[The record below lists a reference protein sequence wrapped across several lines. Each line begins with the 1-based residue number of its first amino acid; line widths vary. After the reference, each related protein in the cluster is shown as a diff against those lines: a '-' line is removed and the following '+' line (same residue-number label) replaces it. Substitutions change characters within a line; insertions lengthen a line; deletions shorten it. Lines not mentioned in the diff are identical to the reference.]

1 MTLTERL
8 QGCLWGLMCGDAVG
22 APAEFKTPQKL
33 QELYPGG
40 VQDLLRP
47 LGNTSHLEWGQITDD
62 SEMAIALLESLLRT
76 GGFNAADAR
85 DSYVAWAESDPLDIG
100 NTICDAL
107 EYNIHNPASE
117 ANGALMR
124 IAPLAM
130 YAACHPQT
138 DWRTAAAEDARL
150 THPNAKCAAA
160 NVIYVGAVRDAL
172 LGLTREE
179 IYANALAEAA
189 QAPALHALLLAAAES
204 EPAYYPNGGWLHHAF
219 QAAFYQLLHAEDYRS
234 AILTTVNRLGDPDT
248 NAAIVGALLGAYFG
262 ISSIPAAW
270 RNRLRACRPA
280 TRPAHYHAEHA
291 EELLRNLLS

>member
-47 LGNTSHLEWGQITDD
+47 LGNTSRLEWGQVTDD
-62 SEMAIALLESLLRT
+62 SEMAIALLESLLRR
-76 GGFNAADAR
+76 GGFDAVDVKAA
-85 DSYVAWAESDPLDIG
+85 YVAWAESAPPDIG

-107 EYNIHNPASE
+107 VYNIYNPASE

-150 THPNAKCAAA
+150 THSNAKCAAA

-172 LGLTREE
+172 LSLSREE
-179 IYANALAEAA
+179 IYANALAEAE
-189 QAPALHALLLAAAES
+189 QTPALHALLLAAAES
-204 EPAYYPNGGWLHHAF
+204 EPAYYPGGGWLHHAF
-219 QAAFYQLLHAEDYRS
+219 QAAFYWLLHAEDYRS
-234 AILTTVNRLGDPDT
+234 AVLTTVNRLGDPDT
-248 NAAIVGALLGAYFG
+248 NAAIVGALLGAHFG
-262 ISSIPAAW
+262 ISAIPAAW
-270 RNRLRACRPA
+270 RNRILACRPA
-280 TRPAHYHAEHA
+280 CRPAQYHAEHA
-291 EELLRNLLS
+291 EALLRSITR